1 MGSGRWTSDSFTT
14 YASTTN
20 YRAMSRDAV
29 FSKSVQAE
37 LKTESIKVRESRDSA
52 DSPNSTPIILGLDVT
67 GSMGEYAEK
76 IAKDELPKLMN
87 AILEQ
92 SPVADPHLMFM
103 AVDDVHAYSQTPLQ
117 VSQFEADIR
126 ILEQLRKI
134 VLVGGGGG
142 NRSESYDLAWY
153 CAGMKTSIDS
163 FEKRGEKGFLF
174 TFGDEEAPY
183 ETMKASELTAVFG
196 PGQYENMQPGEIL
209 DAAKKMYNVFHIVIE
224 QGSYARTR
232 LNSVKSTWTDMLGNN
247 VLFLKDFRNLSELVT
262 STIRIA
268 KGEDLNTVVSNS
280 SISKD
285 LAYAYQNAIAQMEA
299 A

>member
-1 MGSGRWTSDSFTT
+1 MGSGRWSADSFTA
-14 YASTTN
+14 YATSTN
-20 YRAMSRDAV
+20 YRSMSRDEV
-29 FSKSVQAE
+29 FSKSVQTE
-37 LKTESIKVRESRDSA
+37 LKSEAIKVRESRDSA
-52 DSPNSTPIILGLDVT
+52 ESPNSTPIILALDVT

-87 AILEQ
+87 EILEQ

-103 AVDDVHAYSQTPLQ
+103 AIDDVHAYSHTPLQ

-183 ETMKASELTAVFG
+183 ETMKASELAAVFG

>member
-14 YASTTN
+14 YAASSG
-20 YRAMSRDAV
+20 YRSMSRDQV

-37 LKTESIKVRESRDSA
+37 LASESITVRESRDSA
-52 DSPNSTPIILGLDVT
+52 DSPNSTPIILALDVT
-67 GSMGEYAEK
+67 GSMGEYAEL
-76 IAKDELPKLMN
+76 IAKEELPKLLN
-87 AILEQ
+87 SILEN

-103 AVDDVHAYSQTPLQ
+103 AIDDVHAYSRQPLQ

-142 NRSESYDLAWY
+142 NKSESYDLAWY
-153 CAGMKTSIDS
+153 CAGAKTTIDS
-163 FEKRGEKGFLF
+163 YVKRGEKGFLF

-183 ETMKASELTAVFG
+183 ETLTEDNLKSVFG
-196 PGQYENMQPGEIL
+196 AGQYASVQPGEAL
-209 DAAKKMYNVFHIVIE
+209 EMARKMYNVFHIVIE
-224 QGSYARTR
+224 EGGYCRRDLKAVR
-232 LNSVKSTWTDMLGNN
+232 KTWTDMMGNN

-262 STIRIA
+262 STVRIA
-268 KGEDLNTVVSNS
+268 KGESMTDVIAASSNP
-280 SISKD
+280 KA
-285 LAYAYQNAIAQMEA
+285 LEYAYENALKHMEA

>member
-1 MGSGRWTSDSFTT
+1 MGQGRWTADSFTT

-67 GSMGEYAEK
+67 GSMGEYAER

-103 AVDDVHAYSQTPLQ
+103 AIDDVHAYSQVPLQ

-142 NRSESYDLAWY
+142 NKSESYDLAWY

-183 ETMKASELTAVFG
+183 ETLSIAEQTQVFG
-196 PGQYENMQPGEIL
+196 AGQYIPMQPREIL

-224 QGSYARTR
+224 QGSYARSR
-232 LNSVKSTWTDMLGNN
+232 LDSVKKTWTDLLGNN

-268 KGEDLNTVVSNS
+268 KGEDMSQVIHNS
-280 SISKD
+280 SIPQELK
-285 LAYAYQNAIAQMEA
+285 YAYQNAYASMETA
-299 A
+299 